1 MLRHASSLST
11 PLRCRAEPPDE
22 GCGARTMPNDENV
35 DKNWEGF
42 SEVRV
47 DTRTHARG
55 ETPRELLRHHRL
67 PPWKFTTESRRAS
80 LTRPHPPAQVQELT
94 KKNENLIRALD
105 DANRQVAELSARF
118 ETGGPGPAADA
129 RESKIVEVSKKNR
142 ALTLSVERERAEK
155 LRALAQLKS
164 AQVRLDT
171 LDSERT
177 ETEVERACREVV
189 EEASKAT
196 EAAQNELAAMREK
209 WKQASAR
216 AERFG
221 GQNAF
226 IKTENDRLKVIIRR
240 EVGEHVDFGRLDD
253 EIAATGGKKGRALTI
268 RDLNMKI
275 GLLRVQLAEAND
287 ALAAVAAAPETMEL
301 PTVGGEETFPPERR
315 VDEPS
320 HSGPVAGS
328 DQDQD
333 QDQDVHHHAEEDD
346 AQKEEERS
354 DLREASRA
362 AAAASARLDAQA
374 RRLEATSLELARLRD
389 ALATEKE
396 DATLLAKM
404 NRNLETEVRSLLEK
418 VVVLKDK
425 SDHDDRLV
433 DALRDETARLRA
445 ASEEDGAF
453 SEVSEHRSWREPPVS
468 GGDKNAVPLAE
479 YRSMEARASSLE
491 AKLRKQ
497 EQIALHARAK
507 NASLEQ
513 ALERA
518 TRSDVL
524 SPDDEAFSPAAI
536 AAAAAGA
543 GAGADARRDEDIANL
558 IEHSEALER
567 VCQEMKGKLVVA
579 EKQVAQLR
587 EQVQAER
594 RKYQDATRRL
604 DNAGDTGGEGGNA
617 AALRAALAEAEAE
630 TQRVRSKYEGKLEEM
645 EREVELYAEMMT
657 EMKRAASANAS
668 RGGSPAPMRRKGLP
682 G

>member
-1 MLRHASSLST
+1 M
-11 PLRCRAEPPDE
+11 
-22 GCGARTMPNDENV
+22 
-35 DKNWEGF
+35 
-42 SEVRV
+42 
-47 DTRTHARG
+47 
-55 ETPRELLRHHRL
+55 LRHHRL
-67 PPWKFTTESRRAS
+67 PTNDGSAS
-80 LTRPHPPAQVQELT
+80 SLLTRPHPAAQVQELT

-129 RESKIVEVSKKNR
+129 RESKIVQVSKKNR

-171 LDSERT
+171 RDSERT

-196 EAAQNELAAMREK
+196 EAAQNELAATREK

-216 AERFG
+216 AERFS
-221 GQNAF
+221 GQKAF

-253 EIAATGGKKGRALTI
+253 EIAATGGKKGRAATI
-268 RDLNMKI
+268 RDLNMRLE
-275 GLLRVQLAEAND
+275 LLKMQLAEAND
-287 ALAAVAAAPETMEL
+287 ALAAVAAGAETL
-301 PTVGGEETFPPERR
+301 DSVPTLEVGGEEVVPPETPLL
-315 VDEPS
+315 DEPEDEPEK
-320 HSGPVAGS
+320 HEKR
-328 DQDQD
+328 
-333 QDQDVHHHAEEDD
+333 AERKARTDNRDETPG
-346 AQKEEERS
+346 A
-354 DLREASRA
+354 ARA
-362 AAAASARLDAQA
+362 AAAAQA
-374 RRLEATSLELARLRD
+374 RRLEAAARDVETARTELAAER
-389 ALATEKE
+389 E
-396 DATLLAKM
+396 DAALLAKM

-433 DALRDETARLRA
+433 DALRDETRRLRS
-445 ASEEDGAF
+445 ASAEDSEAV
-453 SEVSEHRSWREPPVS
+453 SEVSERGGGFEPPES
-468 GGDKNAVPLAE
+468 AAAVPLAE
-479 YRSMEARASSLE
+479 YRSMEAHASSLE

-497 EQIALHARAK
+497 EQVALHARAK

-518 TRSDVL
+518 EKTRRDA
-524 SPDDEAFSPAAI
+524 EEEAAFSPAAV
-536 AAAAAGA
+536 AAAAGGGEPPL
-543 GAGADARRDEDIANL
+543 GAGARFDADVANL
-558 IEHSEALER
+558 IEHSETLER

-594 RKYQDATRRL
+594 RKYQDATRRMESVSQS
-604 DNAGDTGGEGGNA
+604 DGDD
-617 AALRAALAEAEAE
+617 AALRAALAESKAE
-630 TQRVRSKYEGKLEEM
+630 TQRVRSKYEGRLEEM
-645 EREVELYAEMMT
+645 EREVELYAEMMA
-657 EMKRAASANAS
+657 EMKRAAAAENAPNRS
-668 RGGSPAPMRRKGLP
+668 YSPAPTRKVGLP

>member
-1 MLRHASSLST
+1 MLRHHLLPTNDGIASSL
-11 PLRCRAEPPDE
+11 
-22 GCGARTMPNDENV
+22 
-35 DKNWEGF
+35 
-42 SEVRV
+42 
-47 DTRTHARG
+47 
-55 ETPRELLRHHRL
+55 
-67 PPWKFTTESRRAS
+67 
-80 LTRPHPPAQVQELT
+80 LTRPHPAAQVQELT

-105 DANRQVAELSARF
+105 NANRQVAELSARF

-129 RESKIVEVSKKNR
+129 RESKIVQVSKKNR

-171 LDSERT
+171 LESERT

-196 EAAQNELAAMREK
+196 EAAQNELAATREK

-216 AERFG
+216 AERFS
-221 GQNAF
+221 GQKAF

-253 EIAATGGKKGRALTI
+253 EIAATGGKKGRAATI
-268 RDLNMKI
+268 RDLNMRLE
-275 GLLRVQLAEAND
+275 LLKMQLAEAND
-287 ALAAVAAAPETMEL
+287 ALAAVAAGAETL
-301 PTVGGEETFPPERR
+301 DSVPTLEVGGEEVVPPETPLL
-315 VDEPS
+315 DEPEDEPEK
-320 HSGPVAGS
+320 HEKR
-328 DQDQD
+328 
-333 QDQDVHHHAEEDD
+333 AERKARTDNRDETPG
-346 AQKEEERS
+346 A
-354 DLREASRA
+354 ARA
-362 AAAASARLDAQA
+362 AAAAQA
-374 RRLEATSLELARLRD
+374 RRLEAAARDVETARTELAAER
-389 ALATEKE
+389 E
-396 DATLLAKM
+396 DAALLAKM

-433 DALRDETARLRA
+433 DALRDETRRLRN
-445 ASEEDGAF
+445 ASAEDSEAI
-453 SEVSEHRSWREPPVS
+453 SEVSERGGFEPPEPAA
-468 GGDKNAVPLAE
+468 AVPLAE

-497 EQIALHARAK
+497 EQVALHARAK

-518 TRSDVL
+518 ARRDA
-524 SPDDEAFSPAAI
+524 ENEAAFSPAAV
-536 AAAAAGA
+536 AAAAGGGELF
-543 GAGADARRDEDIANL
+543 GAGAQHDADVANL
-558 IEHSEALER
+558 IEHSETLER

-594 RKYQDATRRL
+594 RKYQDATRRMERA
-604 DNAGDTGGEGGNA
+604 AGAGGGDGDD
-617 AALRAALAEAEAE
+617 AALRAALAESKAE
-630 TQRVRSKYEGKLEEM
+630 TQRVRSKYEGKLDEM
-645 EREVELYAEMMT
+645 EREVELYAEMMAK
-657 EMKRAASANAS
+657 MKRAAAENAP
-668 RGGSPAPMRRKGLP
+668 REGSPAPTRRVGLP

>member
-1 MLRHASSLST
+1 M
-11 PLRCRAEPPDE
+11 
-22 GCGARTMPNDENV
+22 
-35 DKNWEGF
+35 
-42 SEVRV
+42 
-47 DTRTHARG
+47 
-55 ETPRELLRHHRL
+55 
-67 PPWKFTTESRRAS
+67 
-80 LTRPHPPAQVQELT
+80 
-94 KKNENLIRALD
+94 
-105 DANRQVAELSARF
+105 
-118 ETGGPGPAADA
+118 
-129 RESKIVEVSKKNR
+129 
-142 ALTLSVERERAEK
+142 
-155 LRALAQLKS
+155 
-164 AQVRLDT
+164 
-171 LDSERT
+171 
-177 ETEVERACREVV
+177 
-189 EEASKAT
+189 
-196 EAAQNELAAMREK
+196 
-209 WKQASAR
+209 
-216 AERFG
+216 
-221 GQNAF
+221 
-226 IKTENDRLKVIIRR
+226 
-240 EVGEHVDFGRLDD
+240 
-253 EIAATGGKKGRALTI
+253 
-268 RDLNMKI
+268 
-275 GLLRVQLAEAND
+275 
-287 ALAAVAAAPETMEL
+287 
-301 PTVGGEETFPPERR
+301 
-315 VDEPS
+315 
-320 HSGPVAGS
+320 
-328 DQDQD
+328 
-333 QDQDVHHHAEEDD
+333 
-346 AQKEEERS
+346 
-354 DLREASRA
+354 
-362 AAAASARLDAQA
+362 
-374 RRLEATSLELARLRD
+374 
-389 ALATEKE
+389 
-396 DATLLAKM
+396 
-404 NRNLETEVRSLLEK
+404 
-418 VVVLKDK
+418 LKDK

-445 ASEEDGAF
+445 AAEDDAI
-453 SEVSEHRSWREPPVS
+453 SEVSEHRSRFEPPVS

-604 DNAGDTGGEGGNA
+604 DNAGDAGLGEGGNA

>member
-1 MLRHASSLST
+1 MLRHHLLPTNDGIASSL
-11 PLRCRAEPPDE
+11 
-22 GCGARTMPNDENV
+22 
-35 DKNWEGF
+35 
-42 SEVRV
+42 
-47 DTRTHARG
+47 
-55 ETPRELLRHHRL
+55 
-67 PPWKFTTESRRAS
+67 
-80 LTRPHPPAQVQELT
+80 LTRPHPAAQVQELT

-105 DANRQVAELSARF
+105 NANRQVAELSARF

-129 RESKIVEVSKKNR
+129 RESKIVQVSKKNR

-177 ETEVERACREVV
+177 ESEVERACREVV

-253 EIAATGGKKGRALTI
+253 EIAATGGKKGRAATI
-268 RDLNMKI
+268 RDLNMRL
-275 GLLRVQLAEAND
+275 GLLKMQLAEAND
-287 ALAAVAAAPETMEL
+287 ALAAVAAGAEPMDSV
-301 PTVGGEETFPPERR
+301 PTLEVGGEEVVPPETPLMETQA
-315 VDEPS
+315 VPTDEPKK
-320 HSGPVAGS
+320 HENR
-328 DQDQD
+328 
-333 QDQDVHHHAEEDD
+333 AERQARTD
-346 AQKEEERS
+346 ARDETPGGGG
-354 DLREASRA
+354 AARA
-362 AAAASARLDAQA
+362 AAAAQA
-374 RRLEATSLELARLRD
+374 RRLEAAARDVETARVELAAER
-389 ALATEKE
+389 E
-396 DATLLAKM
+396 DAALLAKM

-433 DALRDETARLRA
+433 DALRDETRRLRN
-445 ASEEDGAF
+445 ASAEDSEAI
-453 SEVSEHRSWREPPVS
+453 SEVSERGGFEPPEPAA
-468 GGDKNAVPLAE
+468 AVPLAE

-497 EQIALHARAK
+497 EQVALHARAK

-518 TRSDVL
+518 ARRDA
-524 SPDDEAFSPAAI
+524 ENEAAFSPAAV
-536 AAAAAGA
+536 AAAAGGGELF
-543 GAGADARRDEDIANL
+543 GAGAQHDADVANL
-558 IEHSEALER
+558 IEHSETLER

-594 RKYQDATRRL
+594 RKYQDATRRMERA
-604 DNAGDTGGEGGNA
+604 AGAGGGDGDD
-617 AALRAALAEAEAE
+617 AALRAALAESKAE
-630 TQRVRSKYEGKLEEM
+630 TQRVRSKYEGKLDEM
-645 EREVELYAEMMT
+645 EREVELYAEMMA
-657 EMKRAASANAS
+657 EMKRAAAENAP
-668 RGGSPAPMRRKGLP
+668 REGSPAPTRRVGLP

>member
-1 MLRHASSLST
+1 M
-11 PLRCRAEPPDE
+11 
-22 GCGARTMPNDENV
+22 V
-35 DKNWEGF
+35 
-42 SEVRV
+42 
-47 DTRTHARG
+47 
-55 ETPRELLRHHRL
+55 
-67 PPWKFTTESRRAS
+67 
-80 LTRPHPPAQVQELT
+80 
-94 KKNENLIRALD
+94 RALD
-105 DANRQVAELSARF
+105 DANKQVAQLSARL
-118 ETGGPGPAADA
+118 ETDGPGPAADA

-196 EAAQNELAAMREK
+196 EAAQNELAATREK

-216 AERFG
+216 AERFS
-221 GQNAF
+221 GQKAF

-253 EIAATGGKKGRALTI
+253 EIAATGGKKGRAATI
-268 RDLNMKI
+268 RDLNMRL
-275 GLLRVQLAEAND
+275 GLLKMQLAEAND
-287 ALAAVAAAPETMEL
+287 ALAAVAAGAEPMDSV
-301 PTVGGEETFPPERR
+301 PTLEVGGEEVVPPETPLMETQ
-315 VDEPS
+315 VVPTDEPKK
-320 HSGPVAGS
+320 HENR
-328 DQDQD
+328 
-333 QDQDVHHHAEEDD
+333 AERQARTD
-346 AQKEEERS
+346 ARDETPGGGG
-354 DLREASRA
+354 AARA
-362 AAAASARLDAQA
+362 AAAAQA
-374 RRLEATSLELARLRD
+374 RRLEAAARDVETARVELAAER
-389 ALATEKE
+389 E
-396 DATLLAKM
+396 DAALLAKM

-433 DALRDETARLRA
+433 DALRDETRRLRN
-445 ASEEDGAF
+445 ASAEDSEAI
-453 SEVSEHRSWREPPVS
+453 SEVSERGGFEPPEPAA
-468 GGDKNAVPLAE
+468 AVPLAE

-497 EQIALHARAK
+497 EQVALHARAK

-518 TRSDVL
+518 ARRDA
-524 SPDDEAFSPAAI
+524 ENEAAFSPAAV
-536 AAAAAGA
+536 AAAAGGGELF
-543 GAGADARRDEDIANL
+543 GAGAQHDADVANL
-558 IEHSEALER
+558 IEHSETLER

-594 RKYQDATRRL
+594 RKYQDATRRMERA
-604 DNAGDTGGEGGNA
+604 AGAGGGDGDD
-617 AALRAALAEAEAE
+617 AALRAALAESKAE
-630 TQRVRSKYEGKLEEM
+630 TQRVRSKYEGKLDEM
-645 EREVELYAEMMT
+645 EREVELYAEMMA
-657 EMKRAASANAS
+657 EMKRAAAENAP
-668 RGGSPAPMRRKGLP
+668 REGSPAPTRRVGLP

>member
-1 MLRHASSLST
+1 
-11 PLRCRAEPPDE
+11 
-22 GCGARTMPNDENV
+22 
-35 DKNWEGF
+35 
-42 SEVRV
+42 
-47 DTRTHARG
+47 
-55 ETPRELLRHHRL
+55 LLRHHLL
-67 PPWKFTTESRRAS
+67 PTNDGIAS
-80 LTRPHPPAQVQELT
+80 SLLTRPHPAAQVQELT

-129 RESKIVEVSKKNR
+129 RESKIVQVSKKNR

-196 EAAQNELAAMREK
+196 EAAQNELAATREK

-216 AERFG
+216 AERFS
-221 GQNAF
+221 GQKAF

-253 EIAATGGKKGRALTI
+253 EIAATGGKKGRAATI
-268 RDLNMKI
+268 RDLNMRL
-275 GLLRVQLAEAND
+275 GLLKMQLAEAND
-287 ALAAVAAAPETMEL
+287 ALAAVAAGAEPVDSV
-301 PTVGGEETFPPERR
+301 PTLEVGGEEVVPPETPLMETQA
-315 VDEPS
+315 VPTDEPKK
-320 HSGPVAGS
+320 HENR
-328 DQDQD
+328 
-333 QDQDVHHHAEEDD
+333 AERQARTD
-346 AQKEEERS
+346 ARDETPGGGG
-354 DLREASRA
+354 AARA
-362 AAAASARLDAQA
+362 AAAAQA
-374 RRLEATSLELARLRD
+374 RRLEAAARDVETARVELAAER
-389 ALATEKE
+389 E
-396 DATLLAKM
+396 DAALLAKM

-433 DALRDETARLRA
+433 DALRDETRRLRS
-445 ASEEDGAF
+445 ASAEDSISAI
-453 SEVSEHRSWREPPVS
+453 SEVSERGGFEPPGS
-468 GGDKNAVPLAE
+468 ETAVPLAE

-497 EQIALHARAK
+497 EQVALHARAK

-518 TRSDVL
+518 ARR
-524 SPDDEAFSPAAI
+524 EEEEAAFSPAAV
-536 AAAAAGA
+536 AAAAGGGELF
-543 GAGADARRDEDIANL
+543 GAGAQHDADVANL
-558 IEHSEALER
+558 IEHSETLER

-594 RKYQDATRRL
+594 RKYQDATRRMERA
-604 DNAGDTGGEGGNA
+604 AGAGGGDGDD
-617 AALRAALAEAEAE
+617 AALRAALAESKAE
-630 TQRVRSKYEGKLEEM
+630 TQRVRSKYEGKLDEM
-645 EREVELYAEMMT
+645 EREVELYAEMMA
-657 EMKRAASANAS
+657 EMKRAAAENAP
-668 RGGSPAPMRRKGLP
+668 REGSPAPTRRVGLP

>member
-1 MLRHASSLST
+1 MLRHHLLPTNDGIASSL
-11 PLRCRAEPPDE
+11 
-22 GCGARTMPNDENV
+22 
-35 DKNWEGF
+35 
-42 SEVRV
+42 
-47 DTRTHARG
+47 
-55 ETPRELLRHHRL
+55 
-67 PPWKFTTESRRAS
+67 
-80 LTRPHPPAQVQELT
+80 LTRPHPAAQVQELT

-129 RESKIVEVSKKNR
+129 RESKIVQVSKKNR

-171 LDSERT
+171 LESERT

-196 EAAQNELAAMREK
+196 EAAQNELAATREK

-216 AERFG
+216 AERFS
-221 GQNAF
+221 GQKAF

-253 EIAATGGKKGRALTI
+253 EIAATGGKKGRAATI
-268 RDLNMKI
+268 RDLNMRLE
-275 GLLRVQLAEAND
+275 LLKMQLAEAND
-287 ALAAVAAAPETMEL
+287 ALAAVAAGAETL
-301 PTVGGEETFPPERR
+301 DSVPTLEVGGEEVVPPETPLL
-315 VDEPS
+315 DEPEDEPEK
-320 HSGPVAGS
+320 HEKR
-328 DQDQD
+328 
-333 QDQDVHHHAEEDD
+333 AERKARTDNRDETPG
-346 AQKEEERS
+346 A
-354 DLREASRA
+354 ARA
-362 AAAASARLDAQA
+362 AAAAQA
-374 RRLEATSLELARLRD
+374 RRLEAAARDVETARVELAAER
-389 ALATEKE
+389 E
-396 DATLLAKM
+396 DAALLAKM

-433 DALRDETARLRA
+433 DALRDETRRLRN
-445 ASEEDGAF
+445 ASAEDSEAI
-453 SEVSEHRSWREPPVS
+453 SEVSERGGFEPPEPAA
-468 GGDKNAVPLAE
+468 AVPLAE

-497 EQIALHARAK
+497 EQVALHARAK

-518 TRSDVL
+518 ARRDA
-524 SPDDEAFSPAAI
+524 EEEAAFSPAAV
-536 AAAAAGA
+536 AAAAGGGELF
-543 GAGADARRDEDIANL
+543 GAGAQHDADVANL
-558 IEHSEALER
+558 IEHSETLER

-594 RKYQDATRRL
+594 QKYQDATRRMESVSQS
-604 DNAGDTGGEGGNA
+604 DGDD
-617 AALRAALAEAEAE
+617 AALRAALAESKAE
-630 TQRVRSKYEGKLEEM
+630 TQRVRSKYEGRLDEM
-645 EREVELYAEMMT
+645 EREVELYAEMMA
-657 EMKRAASANAS
+657 EMKRAAAENAP
-668 RGGSPAPMRRKGLP
+668 REGSPAPTRRVGLP

>member
-1 MLRHASSLST
+1 M
-11 PLRCRAEPPDE
+11 
-22 GCGARTMPNDENV
+22 
-35 DKNWEGF
+35 
-42 SEVRV
+42 
-47 DTRTHARG
+47 
-55 ETPRELLRHHRL
+55 
-67 PPWKFTTESRRAS
+67 
-80 LTRPHPPAQVQELT
+80 
-94 KKNENLIRALD
+94 
-105 DANRQVAELSARF
+105 AELSARF

-129 RESKIVEVSKKNR
+129 RESKIVQVSKKNR

-196 EAAQNELAAMREK
+196 EAAQNELAATREK

-216 AERFG
+216 AERFS
-221 GQNAF
+221 GQKAF

-253 EIAATGGKKGRALTI
+253 EIAATGGKKGRAATI
-268 RDLNMKI
+268 RDLNMRLE
-275 GLLRVQLAEAND
+275 LLKMQLAEAND
-287 ALAAVAAAPETMEL
+287 ALAAVAAGAETL
-301 PTVGGEETFPPERR
+301 DSVPTLEVGGEEVVPPETPLL
-315 VDEPS
+315 DEPEDEPEK
-320 HSGPVAGS
+320 HEKR
-328 DQDQD
+328 
-333 QDQDVHHHAEEDD
+333 AERKARTDNRDETPG
-346 AQKEEERS
+346 A
-354 DLREASRA
+354 ARA
-362 AAAASARLDAQA
+362 AAAAQA
-374 RRLEATSLELARLRD
+374 RRLEAAARDVETARTELAAER
-389 ALATEKE
+389 E
-396 DATLLAKM
+396 DAALLAKM

-433 DALRDETARLRA
+433 DALRDETRRLRS
-445 ASEEDGAF
+445 ASAEDSEAV
-453 SEVSEHRSWREPPVS
+453 SEVSERGGGFEPPES
-468 GGDKNAVPLAE
+468 AAAVPLAE

-497 EQIALHARAK
+497 EQVALHARAK

-518 TRSDVL
+518 ARRDA
-524 SPDDEAFSPAAI
+524 EEEAAFSPAAV
-536 AAAAAGA
+536 AAAAGGGEPPL
-543 GAGADARRDEDIANL
+543 GAGARFDADVANL
-558 IEHSEALER
+558 IEHSETLER

-594 RKYQDATRRL
+594 QKYQDATRRMESVSQS
-604 DNAGDTGGEGGNA
+604 DGDD
-617 AALRAALAEAEAE
+617 AALRAALAESKAE
-630 TQRVRSKYEGKLEEM
+630 TQRVRSKYEGRLDEM
-645 EREVELYAEMMT
+645 EREVELYAEMMA
-657 EMKRAASANAS
+657 EMKRAAAENANAP
-668 RGGSPAPMRRKGLP
+668 RGGSPAPTRKVGLP

>member
-1 MLRHASSLST
+1 
-11 PLRCRAEPPDE
+11 
-22 GCGARTMPNDENV
+22 
-35 DKNWEGF
+35 
-42 SEVRV
+42 
-47 DTRTHARG
+47 
-55 ETPRELLRHHRL
+55 LLRHHLL
-67 PPWKFTTESRRAS
+67 PTNDGIAS
-80 LTRPHPPAQVQELT
+80 SLLTRPHPAAQVQELT

-129 RESKIVEVSKKNR
+129 RESKIVQVSKKNR

-196 EAAQNELAAMREK
+196 EAAQNELAATREK

-216 AERFG
+216 AERFS
-221 GQNAF
+221 GQKAF

-253 EIAATGGKKGRALTI
+253 EIAATGGKKGRAATI
-268 RDLNMKI
+268 RDLNMRL
-275 GLLRVQLAEAND
+275 GLLKMQLAEAND
-287 ALAAVAAAPETMEL
+287 ALAAVAAGAEPVDSV
-301 PTVGGEETFPPERR
+301 PTLEVGGEEVVPPETPLMETQA
-315 VDEPS
+315 VPTDEPKQ
-320 HSGPVAGS
+320 HENR
-328 DQDQD
+328 
-333 QDQDVHHHAEEDD
+333 AERQARTD
-346 AQKEEERS
+346 ARDETPGGGG
-354 DLREASRA
+354 AARA
-362 AAAASARLDAQA
+362 AAAAQA
-374 RRLEATSLELARLRD
+374 RRLEAAARDVETARVELAAER
-389 ALATEKE
+389 E
-396 DATLLAKM
+396 DAALLAKM

-433 DALRDETARLRA
+433 DALRDETRRLRS
-445 ASEEDGAF
+445 ASAEDSISAI
-453 SEVSEHRSWREPPVS
+453 SEVSERGGFEPPGS
-468 GGDKNAVPLAE
+468 ETAVPLAE

-497 EQIALHARAK
+497 EQVALHARAK

-518 TRSDVL
+518 ARR
-524 SPDDEAFSPAAI
+524 EEEEAAFSPAAV
-536 AAAAAGA
+536 AAAAGGGELF
-543 GAGADARRDEDIANL
+543 GAGAQHDADVANL
-558 IEHSEALER
+558 IEHSETLER

-594 RKYQDATRRL
+594 RKYQDATRRMERA
-604 DNAGDTGGEGGNA
+604 AGAGGGDGDD
-617 AALRAALAEAEAE
+617 AALRAALAESKAE
-630 TQRVRSKYEGKLEEM
+630 TQRVRSKYEGKLDEM
-645 EREVELYAEMMT
+645 EREVELYAEMMA
-657 EMKRAASANAS
+657 EMKRAAAENAP
-668 RGGSPAPMRRKGLP
+668 REGSPAPTRRVGLP

>member
-1 MLRHASSLST
+1 
-11 PLRCRAEPPDE
+11 
-22 GCGARTMPNDENV
+22 
-35 DKNWEGF
+35 
-42 SEVRV
+42 
-47 DTRTHARG
+47 
-55 ETPRELLRHHRL
+55 LLRHHLL
-67 PPWKFTTESRRAS
+67 PTNDGIAS
-80 LTRPHPPAQVQELT
+80 SLLTRPHPAAQVQELT

-105 DANRQVAELSARF
+105 NANRQVAELSARF

-129 RESKIVEVSKKNR
+129 RESKIVQVSKKNR

-171 LDSERT
+171 LESERT

-196 EAAQNELAAMREK
+196 EAAQNELAATREK

-216 AERFG
+216 AERFS
-221 GQNAF
+221 GQKAF

-253 EIAATGGKKGRALTI
+253 EIAATGGKKGRAATI
-268 RDLNMKI
+268 RDLNMRL
-275 GLLRVQLAEAND
+275 GLLKMQLAEAND
-287 ALAAVAAAPETMEL
+287 ALAAVAAGAEPMDSV
-301 PTVGGEETFPPERR
+301 PTLEVGGEEVVPPETPLMETQA
-315 VDEPS
+315 VPTDEPKK
-320 HSGPVAGS
+320 HENR
-328 DQDQD
+328 
-333 QDQDVHHHAEEDD
+333 AERQARTD
-346 AQKEEERS
+346 ARDETPGGGG
-354 DLREASRA
+354 AARA
-362 AAAASARLDAQA
+362 AAAAQA
-374 RRLEATSLELARLRD
+374 RRLEAAARDVETARVELAAER
-389 ALATEKE
+389 E
-396 DATLLAKM
+396 DAALLAKM

-433 DALRDETARLRA
+433 DALRDETRRLRN
-445 ASEEDGAF
+445 ASAEDSEAI
-453 SEVSEHRSWREPPVS
+453 SEVSERGGFEPPEPAA
-468 GGDKNAVPLAE
+468 AVPLAE

-497 EQIALHARAK
+497 EQVALHARAK

-518 TRSDVL
+518 ARRDA
-524 SPDDEAFSPAAI
+524 ENEAAFSPAAV
-536 AAAAAGA
+536 AAAAGGGELF
-543 GAGADARRDEDIANL
+543 GAGAQHDADVANL
-558 IEHSEALER
+558 IEHSETLER

-594 RKYQDATRRL
+594 RKYQDATRRMERA
-604 DNAGDTGGEGGNA
+604 AGAGGGDGDD
-617 AALRAALAEAEAE
+617 AALRAALAESKAE
-630 TQRVRSKYEGKLEEM
+630 TQRVRSKYEGKLDEM
-645 EREVELYAEMMT
+645 EREVELYAEMMA
-657 EMKRAASANAS
+657 EMKRAAAENAP
-668 RGGSPAPMRRKGLP
+668 REGSPAPTRRVGLP

>member
-1 MLRHASSLST
+1 M
-11 PLRCRAEPPDE
+11 
-22 GCGARTMPNDENV
+22 
-35 DKNWEGF
+35 
-42 SEVRV
+42 
-47 DTRTHARG
+47 
-55 ETPRELLRHHRL
+55 
-67 PPWKFTTESRRAS
+67 
-80 LTRPHPPAQVQELT
+80 
-94 KKNENLIRALD
+94 IRALD

-177 ETEVERACREVV
+177 ESEVERACREVV

-287 ALAAVAAAPETMEL
+287 ALAAVAAAPETMDV
-301 PTVGGEETFPPERR
+301 PTVGGEETFPPPR
-315 VDEPS
+315 VA
-320 HSGPVAGS
+320 VS

-445 ASEEDGAF
+445 EAEDEAF
-453 SEVSEHRSWREPPVS
+453 SEVSEPPSRFEPPVS

-497 EQIALHARAK
+497 EQISLHARAK

-604 DNAGDTGGEGGNA
+604 DSADDTGGEGGNA

>member
-1 MLRHASSLST
+1 MLRHHLLPTNDGIASSL
-11 PLRCRAEPPDE
+11 
-22 GCGARTMPNDENV
+22 
-35 DKNWEGF
+35 
-42 SEVRV
+42 
-47 DTRTHARG
+47 
-55 ETPRELLRHHRL
+55 
-67 PPWKFTTESRRAS
+67 
-80 LTRPHPPAQVQELT
+80 LTRPHPAAQVQELT

-105 DANRQVAELSARF
+105 NANRQVAELSARF

-129 RESKIVEVSKKNR
+129 RESKIVQVSKKNR

-171 LDSERT
+171 LESERT

-196 EAAQNELAAMREK
+196 EAAQNELAATREK

-216 AERFG
+216 AERFS
-221 GQNAF
+221 GQKAF

-253 EIAATGGKKGRALTI
+253 EIAATGGKKGRAATI
-268 RDLNMKI
+268 RDLNMRL
-275 GLLRVQLAEAND
+275 GLLKMQLAEAND
-287 ALAAVAAAPETMEL
+287 ALAAVAAGAEPMDSV
-301 PTVGGEETFPPERR
+301 PTLEVGGEEVVPPETPLMETQ
-315 VDEPS
+315 VVPTDEPKK
-320 HSGPVAGS
+320 HENR
-328 DQDQD
+328 
-333 QDQDVHHHAEEDD
+333 AERQARTD
-346 AQKEEERS
+346 ARDETPGGGG
-354 DLREASRA
+354 AARA
-362 AAAASARLDAQA
+362 AAAAQA
-374 RRLEATSLELARLRD
+374 RRLEAAARDVETARVELAAER
-389 ALATEKE
+389 E
-396 DATLLAKM
+396 DAALLAKM

-433 DALRDETARLRA
+433 DALRDETRRLRN
-445 ASEEDGAF
+445 ASAEDSEAI
-453 SEVSEHRSWREPPVS
+453 SEVSERGGFEPPEPAA
-468 GGDKNAVPLAE
+468 AVPLAE

-497 EQIALHARAK
+497 EQVALHARAK

-518 TRSDVL
+518 ARRAEEDA
-524 SPDDEAFSPAAI
+524 AFSPAAV
-536 AAAAAGA
+536 AAAAGGGELF
-543 GAGADARRDEDIANL
+543 GAGAQHDADVANL
-558 IEHSEALER
+558 IEHSETLER

-594 RKYQDATRRL
+594 RKYQDATRRMERA
-604 DNAGDTGGEGGNA
+604 AGAGGGDGDD
-617 AALRAALAEAEAE
+617 AALRAALAESKAE
-630 TQRVRSKYEGKLEEM
+630 TQRVRSKYEGKLDEM
-645 EREVELYAEMMT
+645 EREVELYAEMMA
-657 EMKRAASANAS
+657 EMKRAAAENAP
-668 RGGSPAPMRRKGLP
+668 REGSPAPTRRVGLP

>member
-1 MLRHASSLST
+1 MLRHHLLPTNDGIASSL
-11 PLRCRAEPPDE
+11 
-22 GCGARTMPNDENV
+22 
-35 DKNWEGF
+35 
-42 SEVRV
+42 
-47 DTRTHARG
+47 
-55 ETPRELLRHHRL
+55 
-67 PPWKFTTESRRAS
+67 
-80 LTRPHPPAQVQELT
+80 LTRPHPAAQVQELT

-129 RESKIVEVSKKNR
+129 RESKIVQVSKKNR

-196 EAAQNELAAMREK
+196 EAAQNELAATREK

-216 AERFG
+216 AERFS
-221 GQNAF
+221 GQKAF

-253 EIAATGGKKGRALTI
+253 EIAATGGKKGRAATI
-268 RDLNMKI
+268 RDLNMRL
-275 GLLRVQLAEAND
+275 GLLKMQLAEAND
-287 ALAAVAAAPETMEL
+287 ALAAVAAGAEPVDSV
-301 PTVGGEETFPPERR
+301 PTLEVGGEEVVPPETPLMETQA
-315 VDEPS
+315 VPTDEPKK
-320 HSGPVAGS
+320 HENR
-328 DQDQD
+328 
-333 QDQDVHHHAEEDD
+333 AERQARTD
-346 AQKEEERS
+346 ARDETPGGGG
-354 DLREASRA
+354 AARA
-362 AAAASARLDAQA
+362 AAAAQA
-374 RRLEATSLELARLRD
+374 RRLEAAARDVETARVELAAER
-389 ALATEKE
+389 E
-396 DATLLAKM
+396 DAALLAKM

-433 DALRDETARLRA
+433 DALRDETRRLRS
-445 ASEEDGAF
+445 ASAEDSISAI
-453 SEVSEHRSWREPPVS
+453 SEVSERGGFEPPGS
-468 GGDKNAVPLAE
+468 ETSVPLAE

-497 EQIALHARAK
+497 EQVALHARAK

-518 TRSDVL
+518 ARR
-524 SPDDEAFSPAAI
+524 EEEEAAFSPAAV
-536 AAAAAGA
+536 AAAAGGGELF
-543 GAGADARRDEDIANL
+543 GAGAQHDADVANL
-558 IEHSEALER
+558 IEHSETLER

-594 RKYQDATRRL
+594 RKYQDATRRMERA
-604 DNAGDTGGEGGNA
+604 AGAGGGDGDD
-617 AALRAALAEAEAE
+617 AALRAALAESKAE
-630 TQRVRSKYEGKLEEM
+630 TQRVRSKYEGKLDEM
-645 EREVELYAEMMT
+645 EREVELYAEMMA
-657 EMKRAASANAS
+657 EMKRAAAENAP
-668 RGGSPAPMRRKGLP
+668 REGSPAPTRRVGLP

>member
-1 MLRHASSLST
+1 MLRHHLLPTNDGIASSL
-11 PLRCRAEPPDE
+11 
-22 GCGARTMPNDENV
+22 
-35 DKNWEGF
+35 
-42 SEVRV
+42 
-47 DTRTHARG
+47 
-55 ETPRELLRHHRL
+55 
-67 PPWKFTTESRRAS
+67 
-80 LTRPHPPAQVQELT
+80 LTRPHPAAQVQELT

-105 DANRQVAELSARF
+105 NANRQVAELSARF

-129 RESKIVEVSKKNR
+129 RESKIVQVSKKNR

-171 LDSERT
+171 LESERT

-196 EAAQNELAAMREK
+196 EAAQNELAATREK

-216 AERFG
+216 AERFS
-221 GQNAF
+221 GQKAF

-253 EIAATGGKKGRALTI
+253 EIAATGGKKGRAATI
-268 RDLNMKI
+268 RDLNMRL
-275 GLLRVQLAEAND
+275 GLLKMQLAEAND
-287 ALAAVAAAPETMEL
+287 ALAAVAAGAEPMDSV
-301 PTVGGEETFPPERR
+301 PTLEVGGEEVVPPETPLMETQ
-315 VDEPS
+315 VVPTDEPKK
-320 HSGPVAGS
+320 HENR
-328 DQDQD
+328 
-333 QDQDVHHHAEEDD
+333 AERQARTD
-346 AQKEEERS
+346 ARDETPGGGG
-354 DLREASRA
+354 AARA
-362 AAAASARLDAQA
+362 AAAAQA
-374 RRLEATSLELARLRD
+374 RRLEAAARDVETARVELAAER
-389 ALATEKE
+389 E
-396 DATLLAKM
+396 DAALLAKM

-433 DALRDETARLRA
+433 DALRDETRRLRN
-445 ASEEDGAF
+445 ASAEDSEAI
-453 SEVSEHRSWREPPVS
+453 SEVSERGGFEPPEPAA
-468 GGDKNAVPLAE
+468 AVPLAE

-497 EQIALHARAK
+497 EQVALHARAK

-518 TRSDVL
+518 ARRDA
-524 SPDDEAFSPAAI
+524 ENEAAFSPAAV
-536 AAAAAGA
+536 AAAAGGGELF
-543 GAGADARRDEDIANL
+543 GAGAQHDADVANL
-558 IEHSEALER
+558 IEHSETLER

-594 RKYQDATRRL
+594 RKYQDATRRMERA
-604 DNAGDTGGEGGNA
+604 AGAGGGDGDD
-617 AALRAALAEAEAE
+617 AALRAALAESKAE
-630 TQRVRSKYEGKLEEM
+630 TQRVRSKYEGKLDEM
-645 EREVELYAEMMT
+645 EREVELYAEMMA
-657 EMKRAASANAS
+657 EMKRAAAENAP
-668 RGGSPAPMRRKGLP
+668 REGSPAPTRRVGLP